1 MVDRVGADDGKDAG
15 GTVFASQGVSS
26 AVDDVIVEV

>member
-1 MVDRVGADDGKDAG
+1 MVDKVGADDGSG
-15 GTVFASQGVSS
+15 MRGTVFVSQGVSS